1 MITINTVTV
10 AGSGVLGSQIAFQS
24 AYEGYHVTL
33 YDINDSVLEKAK
45 EKLGLLQTSYMNDL
59 GATKSNVDD
68 AVGRIKMT
76 SDLAR
81 SVANADLMIEAI
93 PENVEIKKAF
103 YEKLAACAPEKTIF
117 ASNSST
123 LLPSQ
128 FANFTGRPAKFLNL
142 HFANQIWVHNT
153 AEIMGHP
160 GTDPDVFAAVAAF
173 AKGMGMIVLPLKK
186 EQPGYILNSLLIPM
200 LTAALELLVRD
211 VADIE
216 TIDKTWMVATGTKMG
231 PFAILD
237 VVGITTAYNINKNM
251 AQATKDPLHQMITD
265 YLKIHFIDLGKLGAA
280 TGQGF
285 YTYPNPA
292 YAKAGFLS

>member
-1 MITINTVTV
+1 
-10 AGSGVLGSQIAFQS
+10 
-24 AYEGYHVTL
+24 
-33 YDINDSVLEKAK
+33 
-45 EKLGLLQTSYMNDL
+45 
-59 GATKSNVDD
+59 
-68 AVGRIKMT
+68 
-76 SDLAR
+76 
-81 SVANADLMIEAI
+81 
-93 PENVEIKKAF
+93 
-103 YEKLAACAPEKTIF
+103 
-117 ASNSST
+117 
-123 LLPSQ
+123 
-128 FANFTGRPAKFLNL
+128 
-142 HFANQIWVHNT
+142 
-153 AEIMGHP
+153 
-160 GTDPDVFAAVAAF
+160 
-173 AKGMGMIVLPLKK
+173 MIVLPLKK